1 MTNNLVNSNEI
12 SFSTGR
18 LHKSYNEDR
27 SSAQHLQDKEALCM
41 SDHKKL
47 YDEVFDLLEKHDSWM
62 QNTINLIASENVSSP
77 AVRSAIVSDFRDRYA
92 EGWPGE
98 RVYAGCKYIDEVELI
113 TIDLA
118 KKLFKADF
126 ADVRPISGVVANL
139 AMYTAVMDPGD
150 RMLALSIAH
159 GGHISHARRNLG
171 GTAGAIRGHKVR
183 NWIFDDKE
191 FNIDIDASI
200 DLIKKLQDKGDE
212 IKFLLFGGSVFPFP
226 HPVKEFRD
234 IADEYGMTIG
244 YDSAHVSG
252 LIAAGLFQDPLREGA
267 DIMTASTHKT
277 MPGPQHGIVLAKE
290 EFAEPIKRAS
300 FPGLLSNH
308 HLHNVAGLAVVL
320 VEMMEFGDEY
330 MDQILKNAK
339 ALAQSLHE
347 RGWSVIGEHIGFTES
362 HVILVDVTESPMK
375 DGRTVEEELENANI
389 VLNRNLLPWDK
400 KRGRDYKTPGGI
412 RLGTSEL
419 TRLGM
424 KESEMDAV
432 AEFMHRL
439 VMKGEKTK
447 KIAADVSEFRKEYQ
461 KVHFAFDTETDAYAH
476 LRFM

>member
-1 MTNNLVNSNEI
+1 
-12 SFSTGR
+12 
-18 LHKSYNEDR
+18 
-27 SSAQHLQDKEALCM
+27 M
-41 SDHKKL
+41 SEHKKL
-47 YDEVFDLLEKHDSWM
+47 YDEVFGLIEKHDNWM
-62 QNTINLIASENVSSP
+62 SKTINLIASENVSSP
-77 AVRSAIVSDFRDRYA
+77 AVRSAIVCDFRDRYA

-139 AMYTAVMDPGD
+139 AMYTAAMDPME
-150 RMLALSIAH
+150 RMMALSIAH
-159 GGHISHARRNLG
+159 GGHISHARKNLG

-183 NWIFDDKE
+183 NWKFDDKE
-191 FNIDIDASI
+191 FTINVDESI
-200 DLIKKLQDKGDE
+200 KEIRKLQEKGDV

-226 HPVKEFRD
+226 HPVKEFRE

-252 LIAAGLFQDPLREGA
+252 LIASGFFQDPLREGA
-267 DIMTASTHKT
+267 DMMTASTHKT
-277 MPGPQHGIVLAKE
+277 MPGPQHGIILAKE

-320 VEMMEFGDEY
+320 AEMTEFGVDY
-330 MDQILKNAK
+330 SKQIMKNAK

-347 RGWSVIGEHIGFTES
+347 RGWSIIAEHKGFTES
-362 HVILVDVTESPMK
+362 HVILVDVTETPMK
-375 DGRTVEEELENANI
+375 DGAAVEENLEDANI
-389 VLNRNLLPWDK
+389 VINRNLLPWDK
-400 KRGRDYKTPGGI
+400 KRGRDYKKPGGI

-424 KESEMDAV
+424 NESEMDAV
-432 AEFMHRL
+432 AEFIHRV
-439 VMKGEKTK
+439 VMKGEDTK
-447 KIAADVSEFRKEYQ
+447 KIAAEVAEFRKEYQ
-461 KVHFAFDTETDAYAH
+461 KVHYAFDTDTPAYAH
-476 LRFM
+476 LRFK